1 MTLILSGTDGLSDVD
16 GTAAAP
22 AIRGTDANTGIFF
35 PAADT
40 IAFAEGGAE
49 AMRIDSDGDLL
60 VGGTSTTAKL
70 AVKNNTNDGTSSS
83 KQYAVFGVDTTY
95 LNSDASAAFGS
106 GLGEV
111 QIQNG
116 TSTRPAM
123 LSLGG
128 SLATG
133 EPLGAI
139 NFFRSGN
146 TATYRSRAQIASVVS
161 STGTAN
167 QHGGDLRFYTAADG
181 GTNPTERARIES
193 GGNINLNSVVYN
205 NTTVNA
211 ANMFLNSGPTHQI
224 YRSTS
229 SIRYKT
235 NVETIEDSYSAALLQ
250 CRPVWF
256 RSLCG
261 GDNKEHGY
269 WGFIAEEV
277 AAIDPRLVFWTT
289 TETTQNENGESTTV
303 DLETP
308 IVEGVQYDRFVPH
321 LLNLIKKQN
330 ETITALT
337 TRITALEGAGA

>member
-1 MTLILSGTDGLSDVD
+1 MTVVIDGTSGINTPGVVNTAAETIATTLAVTGVTTFAA
-16 GTAAAP
+16 GTAALP
-22 AIRGTDANTGIFF
+22 AITTTGDTNTGIFF

-40 IAFAEGGAE
+40 IAFAEGGVE
-49 AMRIDSDGDLL
+49 AVRIDSSGN
-60 VGGTSTTAKL
+60 VGI
-70 AVKNNTNDGTSSS
+70 GTSSPTAS
-83 KQYAVFGVDTTY
+83 SSNKTFTINAPATFTSLIDLKTNETLNLRVFSGVS
-95 LNSDASAAFGS
+95 NS
-106 GLGEV
+106 GLSV
-111 QIQNG
+111 K
-116 TSTRPAM
+116 
-123 LSLGG
+123 
-128 SLATG
+128 
-133 EPLGAI
+133 
-139 NFFRSGN
+139 
-146 TATYRSRAQIASVVS
+146 TATPLLF
-161 STGTAN
+161 
-167 QHGGDLRFYTAADG
+167 D
-181 GTNPTERARIES
+181 TNDIERMRIES
-193 GGNINLNSVVYN
+193 GGNINLNSVVYA

-235 NVETIEDSYSAALLQ
+235 NVETIEDSYSTALLQ

-261 GDNKEHGY
+261 GDNREHGY

-337 TRITALEGAGA
+337 TRITALENNNATQ

>member
-1 MTLILSGTDGLSDVD
+1 MSLILDGTNGLSDVD

-22 AIRGTDANTGIFF
+22 ALRGTDTNTGIFF
-35 PAADT
+35 PAADQVAIT
-40 IAFAEGGAE
+40 T
-49 AMRIDSDGDLL
+49 
-60 VGGTSTTAKL
+60 GGTQR
-70 AVKNNTNDGTSSS
+70 AVVDASGFVGIGTSSPT
-83 KQYAVFGVDTTY
+83 QALTV
-95 LNSDASAAFGS
+95 
-106 GLGEV
+106 
-111 QIQNG
+111 NG
-116 TSTRPAM
+116 QM
-123 LSLGG
+123 LSIASSGA
-128 SLATG
+128 SFKNITPTTG
-133 EPLGAI
+133 N
-139 NFFRSGN
+139 NFMWLGN
-146 TATYRSRAQIASVVS
+146 TGNNLYVGKESSAGATLFVGSSAYAAVIGNDGAYPLQFATNNNVRATIDS
-161 STGTAN
+161 S
-167 QHGGDLRFYTAADG
+167 
-181 GTNPTERARIES
+181 
-193 GGNINLNSVVYN
+193 GNINLNSVVYN

-211 ANMFLNSGPTHQI
+211 ANMFLNSGPIHQI

-337 TRITALEGAGA
+337 TRITALEGAAA